1 MSIYKSDF
9 LNEISSRGFI
19 HQSTD
24 LSIIDK
30 QLSKNKTVG
39 YIGFDATADSL
50 HVGSLL
56 PLMLLSWFQHYG
68 HIPISLLGGGTTMV
82 GDPSGKEE
90 SRKMLELEQI
100 NKNKKSIKKV
110 FEKFINFKNKKG
122 ILLDNYEWLSKQ
134 NYIDFIRKI
143 GTHLTIN
150 KMLTFDSVKLR
161 LEREQPLSFLEFNYM
176 ILQSYDYLHLNKNY
190 DCKLQMGGSD
200 QWGNIIN
207 GVELVRRINNK
218 EVYGLTSPLITLSS
232 GEKMGKSASGAVWLD
247 NSKLNSYDFYQYWR
261 NINDNDVERFL
272 KLFTYLDLEEIKKL
286 SKLKGSEINEAKKIL
301 AFEVTKICRSKKEA
315 DVAQEMAKNTFE
327 KNSIDKRL
335 KSITIKEGSILLTES
350 LVKLN
355 LAKSKSESKRLI
367 KNGGV
372 RVNDK
377 IASDI
382 NMTINKS
389 HLENNQFVKISCGK
403 KNIGLIKI

>member
-1 MSIYKSDF
+1 
-9 LNEISSRGFI
+9 
-19 HQSTD
+19 
-24 LSIIDK
+24 
-30 QLSKNKTVG
+30 
-39 YIGFDATADSL
+39 
-50 HVGSLL
+50 
-56 PLMLLSWFQHYG
+56 
-68 HIPISLLGGGTTMV
+68 
-82 GDPSGKEE
+82 
-90 SRKMLELEQI
+90 
-100 NKNKKSIKKV
+100 
-110 FEKFINFKNKKG
+110 
-122 ILLDNYEWLSKQ
+122 
-134 NYIDFIRKI
+134 
-143 GTHLTIN
+143 
-150 KMLTFDSVKLR
+150 
-161 LEREQPLSFLEFNYM
+161 
-176 ILQSYDYLHLNKNY
+176 
-190 DCKLQMGGSD
+190 MGGSD

-315 DVAQEMAKNTFE
+315 DVALEMAKNTFE

>member
-389 HLENNQFVKISCGK
+389 HLKNNQFVKISCGK

>member
-150 KMLTFDSVKLR
+150 KMF
-161 LEREQPLSFLEFNYM
+161 
-176 ILQSYDYLHLNKNY
+176 
-190 DCKLQMGGSD
+190 
-200 QWGNIIN
+200 
-207 GVELVRRINNK
+207 
-218 EVYGLTSPLITLSS
+218 
-232 GEKMGKSASGAVWLD
+232 
-247 NSKLNSYDFYQYWR
+247 
-261 NINDNDVERFL
+261 
-272 KLFTYLDLEEIKKL
+272 
-286 SKLKGSEINEAKKIL
+286 
-301 AFEVTKICRSKKEA
+301 
-315 DVAQEMAKNTFE
+315 
-327 KNSIDKRL
+327 
-335 KSITIKEGSILLTES
+335 
-350 LVKLN
+350 
-355 LAKSKSESKRLI
+355 
-367 KNGGV
+367 
-372 RVNDK
+372 
-377 IASDI
+377 
-382 NMTINKS
+382 
-389 HLENNQFVKISCGK
+389 
-403 KNIGLIKI
+403 

>member
-315 DVAQEMAKNTFE
+315 DVALEMAKNTFE

-389 HLENNQFVKISCGK
+389 HLKNNQFVKISCGK

>member
-301 AFEVTKICRSKKEA
+301 AYEVTKICRSKKEA
-315 DVAQEMAKNTFE
+315 DVALEMAKNTFE

>member
-389 HLENNQFVKISCGK
+389 HLKNNQFVKISCGK
-403 KNIGLIKI
+403 KKYWIN

>member
-1 MSIYKSDF
+1 
-9 LNEISSRGFI
+9 
-19 HQSTD
+19 
-24 LSIIDK
+24 
-30 QLSKNKTVG
+30 
-39 YIGFDATADSL
+39 
-50 HVGSLL
+50 
-56 PLMLLSWFQHYG
+56 
-68 HIPISLLGGGTTMV
+68 
-82 GDPSGKEE
+82 
-90 SRKMLELEQI
+90 
-100 NKNKKSIKKV
+100 
-110 FEKFINFKNKKG
+110 
-122 ILLDNYEWLSKQ
+122 
-134 NYIDFIRKI
+134 
-143 GTHLTIN
+143 
-150 KMLTFDSVKLR
+150 
-161 LEREQPLSFLEFNYM
+161 
-176 ILQSYDYLHLNKNY
+176 
-190 DCKLQMGGSD
+190 MGGSD

-315 DVAQEMAKNTFE
+315 DVALEMAKNTFE

-389 HLENNQFVKISCGK
+389 HLKNNQFVKISCGK
-403 KNIGLIKI
+403 KNIGLIWYQ